1 MTRKMS
7 YIVQKTHSDNIMNRQ
22 TKAEYIAPKVEQL
35 HLSSISL
42 LQSPSID
49 HEIYG
54 DIEEIEEI
62 EP

>member
-1 MTRKMS
+1 
-7 YIVQKTHSDNIMNRQ
+7 MNRQ
-22 TKAEYIAPKVEQL
+22 TKVEYIAPKVEQL

-49 HEIYG
+49 FDIYG